1 MSGILAMLI
10 WLGVVWYII
19 SKVSVKDDKKKQ
31 NRPNING
38 QPVNKQNETLERVG
52 SLVKENA
59 IKFGKQA
66 EKWLD
71 EAEAKTIPKS
81 YSNIGTAGQQAR
93 KSYSNQVEGQ
103 QTLNWNATPT
113 SNNHIQ
119 SAAASRTIQAYTA
132 TPSPRG
138 KAYQAT
144 KAPAP
149 DIVQRAKANTQ
160 KYEADETLHELE
172 IEHKHSEK
180 VSSAEAAYVAKDRE
194 AHMKMH
200 TEPTPRVEDENLL
213 GSVEEL
219 MVKGYDG
226 NLSFERD
233 FLGEAMDM
241 INRFTLAD

>member
-1 MSGILAMLI
+1 MSGLLGMLI

-19 SKVSVKDDKKKQ
+19 SKVTGKGDKKNQ
-31 NRPNING
+31 SRPNVSGRQTNR
-38 QPVNKQNETLERVG
+38 QSQTMERVG
-52 SLVKENA
+52 KVVKENA

-71 EAEAKTIPKS
+71 EAEAKTAS
-81 YSNIGTAGQQAR
+81 QRNNTGSNRAQNT
-93 KSYSNQVEGQ
+93 
-103 QTLNWNATPT
+103 
-113 SNNHIQ
+113 
-119 SAAASRTIQAYTA
+119 AASRMIQAYTA

-138 KAYQAT
+138 QAYQAP

-149 DIVQRAKANTQ
+149 DIVQRAKANTK

-172 IEHKHSEK
+172 REHKHSEK
-180 VSSAEAAYVAKDRE
+180 VSPAEAAYVAKERE
-194 AHMKMH
+194 DHLKLH
-200 TEPTPRVEDENLL
+200 TEGAPRVEDENLL
-213 GSVEEL
+213 GSIEDL